1 MITGQKMQD
10 IAQLTRIIDNSEV
23 KRYVVSHWEEIKE
36 KSREKDDRWA
46 DKLINIILD
55 EDIEKIRKLL
65 K

>member
-1 MITGQKMQD
+1 VITGQKMQD